1 MAWDTARTKQRL
13 LDAAVEEFAECGPEG
28 ARIARVAARSEVNK
42 ERIYQYFGSKEKL
55 FVAVLRSELERVAA
69 AVPLDGD
76 QAADLGDYA
85 GRLFDYHRAHPHLA
99 RLLAWEGLQYQDRV
113 VSEAERTGR
122 YREKAAALAEAQRTG
137 ALTTAAAPGALTHA
151 VIALTASFFT
161 LPQVARML
169 VPADGGAEGADDV
182 AGDAAAADAA
192 AAAAAGADADAD
204 PGAAQRAA
212 LVAVVRLMAGQ
223 G

>member
-13 LDAAVEEFAECGPEG
+13 LDAAVEEFAEYGPEG
-28 ARIARVAARSEVNK
+28 ARIARVAAGADVNK

-55 FVAVLRSELERVAA
+55 FVAVLRSEMERVAA
-69 AVPLDGD
+69 AVPLTGD

-99 RLLAWEGLQYQDRV
+99 RLLAWEGLQRRHQDRV

-122 YREKAAALAEAQRTG
+122 YQEKAAALAEAQRAG
-137 ALTTAAAPGALTHA
+137 ALTTAASPGALTHA
-151 VIALTASFFT
+151 VIALTASWFT

-169 VPADGGAEGADDV
+169 VPADGGSSDDTDGAL
-182 AGDAAAADAA
+182 
-192 AAAAAGADADAD
+192 
-204 PGAAQRAA
+204 AAQRTA
-212 LVAVVRLMAGQ
+212 LVALVRQLAGQ
-223 G
+223 SQAASAK

>member
-13 LDAAVEEFAECGPEG
+13 LDAAVEEFAACGPEG
-28 ARIARVAARSEVNK
+28 ARIARIAARAEINK
-42 ERIYQYFGSKEKL
+42 ERIYQYFGSKEQL

-85 GRLFDYHRAHPHLA
+85 GRLFDYHRDHPHLA

-122 YREKAAALAEAQRTG
+122 YREKAAALAEAQRAG
-137 ALTTAAAPGALTHA
+137 ALTTGAAPGALTHA
-151 VIALTASFFT
+151 VITLTASFFT

-169 VPADGGAEGADDV
+169 VPGDGGADGADDV
-182 AGDAAAADAA
+182 GGTAGGDAAEGAADP
-192 AAAAAGADADAD
+192 DPY

>member
-13 LDAAVEEFAECGPEG
+13 LDAAVEEFADCGPEG
-28 ARIARVAARSEVNK
+28 ARIARIAARAEVNK

-122 YREKAAALAEAQRTG
+122 YREKAAALAEAQHAGT
-137 ALTTAAAPGALTHA
+137 LTTGAAPGALTHA

-169 VPADGGAEGADDV
+169 VPADGTDGVDGTDEVGREADVQREAEGV
-182 AGDAAAADAA
+182 DAE
-192 AAAAAGADADAD
+192 GDAD
-204 PGAAQRAA
+204 PGAAHRAA
-212 LVAVVRLMAGQ
+212 LIALVRLMAGQ